1 MEAHSLTI
9 GPEMNDNQQ
18 SKAILIE
25 ELGELRVKSARLE
38 AQNQA
43 SIDGTLVVDARG
55 KVVSANDRMREL
67 WGIPKRI
74 WEARDQALLLKY
86 AAKQLRNPQEFKEQV
101 DYLYA
106 HPEEKIRDEIELKD
120 GRTFDRYSAPLI
132 DAEGTNH
139 GRIWYFRDIS
149 ERKAAEAALRES
161 EERFKAIFEHAPDGM
176 YLHDLKGVFLDG
188 NLAAEDLIGYKREE
202 LIGKSFLKL
211 GLLSAL
217 QIPKAALLL
226 AKNVL
231 GRPTGPDEIVLTQ
244 KDGGSRS
251 VEISTFP
258 VMINHTR
265 AVLGIARD
273 ITKRKAAEASLKENE
288 ERLRNLYHSIPLA
301 YFAGDKQGR
310 IIDVNK
316 RAEELLGYSRDEII
330 GRNAVDLYAD
340 TPNGKPKVAEISERV
355 SAGEAFYGEELE
367 MLRSD
372 GSSVWVSLSVEPEK
386 GGQARRAMVEDISE
400 RKAAEAA
407 LRESEERYRTLFD
420 APFEAIAISDQC
432 RIVDA

>member
-1 MEAHSLTI
+1 MYPGEKRRHPQMETHSGTI
-9 GPEMNDNQQ
+9 WPEMSNNQ
-18 SKAILIE
+18 KTKTILIE
-25 ELGELRVKSARLE
+25 ALGELRVKSALLE

-43 SIDGTLVVDARG
+43 SIDGTLVVDDRG

-74 WEARDQALLLKY
+74 WESRDKALMLEY
-86 AAKQLRNPQEFKEQV
+86 AAKQLRNPQEFKDSV
-101 DYLYA
+101 AYLYA
-106 HPEEKIRDEIELKD
+106 HPEEKIHDEIELKD
-120 GRTFDRYSAPLI
+120 GRTFDHYSVPLI
-132 DAEGTNH
+132 EAEGTNR

-188 NLAAEDLIGYKREE
+188 NLAAESLIGYKREE

-211 GLLSAL
+211 GLLSPL

-288 ERLRNLYHSIPLA
+288 ERLRNLYITRFPWPTLPVTS
-301 YFAGDKQGR
+301 
-310 IIDVNK
+310 
-316 RAEELLGYSRDEII
+316 
-330 GRNAVDLYAD
+330 
-340 TPNGKPKVAEISERV
+340 
-355 SAGEAFYGEELE
+355 
-367 MLRSD
+367 
-372 GSSVWVSLSVEPEK
+372 
-386 GGQARRAMVEDISE
+386 MVES
-400 RKAAEAA
+400 
-407 LRESEERYRTLFD
+407 
-420 APFEAIAISDQC
+420 
-432 RIVDA
+432 